1 MNHARTTPSCA
12 ATHEARSASV
22 SALVAGIESSII
34 LLPAP
39 TATVLAQAGSR
50 FDHVDIEILEW
61 IAAHGRGKRRSR
73 WLM

>member
-1 MNHARTTPSCA
+1 MNQARMIPSHAA
-12 ATHEARSASV
+12 QERSTGV
-22 SALVAGIESSII
+22 SALVAGIESSSI

-39 TATVLAQAGSR
+39 AALAQAGSL

-73 WLM
+73 WVM

>member
-1 MNHARTTPSCA
+1 MNQARTIPSHA
-12 ATHEARSASV
+12 ATQGRSTGVA
-22 SALVAGIESSII
+22 ALVAGIESSSI

-39 TATVLAQAGSR
+39 AALAQAGSL

-73 WLM
+73 WVM